1 MLTLTSMRSLCVL
14 IHNYIQFACERS
26 VLICHAFTRIDHLLS
41 HTNYIQSS
49 EHDYT
54 KWKFYWKVL
63 LSLTFGAGLC
73 RFRFHDIVC
82 INDSKLILN
91 LFVSIYRY
99 ENKQPQLF
107 RNQMSFQNKQPKSEI
122 FKQAYLDANGW
133 DNLSTSICKIPVHQQ
148 QCMLLI
154 RNQKT
159 IPACLSWHNLGDLN
173 LLPTPTKAFQQF
185 SAFVFNALLSVP
197 PGSIHAP
204 TNEDA
209 IFNRKRGDCGTNR
222 EITYATEW
230 FMFAIFSSSIAQ
242 TLLFPRRRRFQKQF
256 ASFMLREQTNIG
268 GEKIV

>member
-1 MLTLTSMRSLCVL
+1 MHPLESIISYLTQITFNPVNTIIRNENSTEKFFCRS
-14 IHNYIQFACERS
+14 RS
-26 VLICHAFTRIDHLLS
+26 APVC
-41 HTNYIQSS
+41 
-49 EHDYT
+49 
-54 KWKFYWKVL
+54 
-63 LSLTFGAGLC
+63 AG
-73 RFRFHDIVC
+73 
-82 INDSKLILN
+82 
-91 LFVSIYRY
+91 FVSMTLYALMIRNWFWICTYRY

-107 RNQMSFQNKQPKSEI
+107 RNQMSFQNKQSKSEI

-173 LLPTPTKAFQQF
+173 LLPTSTKAFQQF
-185 SAFVFNALLSVP
+185 SAFVFNALLSVH